1 MAEMQN
7 PLTDA
12 ALILGIVLT
21 VILIINALL
30 DMPGKIRNLL
40 ALWRK

>member
-1 MAEMQN
+1 MPEMQN

-21 VILIINALL
+21 IILTINALL
-30 DMPGKIRNLL
+30 DMPAKIRNLR